1 MATKQEILEEIK
13 FLSDRI
19 SVQVRTISL
28 GLLAITWGL
37 LIAESN
43 VAIEIARQ
51 MGKSLMIIGGL
62 AILTMFFDFLQYF
75 FGYWFT
81 NSLLKEM
88 EKANRSEAKYRYS
101 DWRYRFRGYLFW
113 IKQISLFVGVVWF
126 LAALLKYIF

>member
-81 NSLLKEM
+81 K
-88 EKANRSEAKYRYS
+88 
-101 DWRYRFRGYLFW
+101 
-113 IKQISLFVGVVWF
+113 VC
-126 LAALLKYIF
+126 